1 MMVIDLDTMR
11 RFLPYELHAMITL
24 RSQQPNAVLSMTTGY
39 VESYLSGVLSGTGTL
54 ASPQYSKEFVLP
66 LPYLDR
72 RKEIQIIFAR
82 VGLVQNALGQKTSL
96 TIRLGEI
103 TAEKRMNKQYT
114 LFEDKNIF
122 VQVDFRIVENELFKV
137 RNHELLDE
145 QDVPVL
151 SEEKLSQ
158 RLKQKIIML
167 SLGLG
172 SNCNGLIKEITNIL
186 TDAQP
191 IVNDVDLM
199 EILDDVN
206 GVQGKNEFEKVIA
219 MLKDADKEDRALLA
233 ANYPR
238 SVPFFQ
244 KYISMMVYEIYK
256 SQSHH
261 NNKVNFYNVQKIL
274 GSYKNNLTW
283 HEKQPIF
290 HEPWLREKLSQWEG
304 MFLTG
309 GEKGVLTSSYEKGVF
324 FSVRLFLRHHD
335 LKEIFL
341 STSKYSD
348 YLNLLKLLAIVKNYQ
363 SGIYNKQSIIQDM
376 KLVELFLCAQGIV
389 MDEELVVQVEVDF
402 MQECLVFGAC
412 CSGGGESGQ
421 EEELM
426 VILEE
431 IFPLFIPFEQVRFI
445 LLLVFTGVR
454 ILCCVVC
461 IVLHY
466 SYTNLFCR

>member
-1 MMVIDLDTMR
+1 MVIDLDTMR
-11 RFLPYELHAMITL
+11 RFLPFELHAMITL
-24 RSQQPNAVLSMTTGY
+24 RSQQANVVLSATTGY
-39 VESYLSGVLSGTGTL
+39 VESYLNGVLCGTGTL
-54 ASPQYSKEFVLP
+54 ASPQYSKEFVVP

-72 RKEIQIIFAR
+72 RKEVQLVFAR
-82 VGLVQNALGQKTSL
+82 VGLVQHALGQKTSL

-103 TAEKRMNKQYT
+103 AQEKRMSKQCN
-114 LFEDKNIF
+114 LFEDKNIL
-122 VQVDFRIVENELFKV
+122 VQVDFRIIENELFKV
-137 RNHELLDE
+137 RNNESLDE

-238 SVPFFQ
+238 SAPFFR
-244 KYISMMVYEIYK
+244 KYISMLVYDVWKTYRP
-256 SQSHH
+256 SLH
-261 NNKVNFYNVQKIL
+261 NMHMIVS
-274 GSYKNNLTW
+274 SYKHNHSW
-283 HEKQPIF
+283 HTQQPIF
-290 HEPWLREKLSQWEG
+290 HDLWTKQALAQWD
-304 MFLTG
+304 TVSSS
-309 GEKGVLTSSYEKGVF
+309 EKGL
-324 FSVRLFLRHHD
+324 FSVQLFLRQHD
-335 LKEIFL
+335 LKDVFL

-363 SGIYNKQSIIQDM
+363 SGIYYKRTVNEM
-376 KLVELFLCAQGIV
+376 KFPGLFLCAQGIV

-402 MQECLVFGAC
+402 IQECLVFNYC
-412 CSGGGESGQ
+412 KNESTKS
-421 EEELM
+421 EEE
-426 VILEE
+426 VVAIFDE
-431 IFPLFIPFEQVRFI
+431 IFPMFIPFEQVSNRLFAAVFNRF
-445 LLLVFTGVR
+445 
-454 ILCCVVC
+454 
-461 IVLHY
+461 
-466 SYTNLFCR
+466 